1 MTGEVIEYTYTTYQ
15 QPAIEATDF
24 VLYSEFANILV
35 TALRARGFL
44 GNKTVGV
51 FWCVSP
57 SPNNCGVLFLLQV
70 YDTIP
75 DIWFGACEADG
86 QKVTA
91 LRMWHVH
98 TEQVNGL
105 EWIAAP
111 YGITPS
117 GTIHP
122 STTPYSGDERVF
134 GWCYNTHDTN
144 WDTHDYYKVIFG
156 FQQNSTDPGDLEY
169 PTFILPPKSFFL
181 EGMHMD
187 VLPIADEIPLWV
199 DYDDNGTSVHNIQFW
214 QYKAIPSSN

>member
-1 MTGEVIEYTYTTYQ
+1 MTIEYTYTTYQ
-15 QPAIEATDF
+15 QPAISVGDLAGNYLQF
-24 VLYSEFANILV
+24 AKVLVA
-35 TALRARGFL
+35 ALRTRGFL

-51 FWCVSP
+51 FWCTP
-57 SPNNCGVLFLLQV
+57 RYPNDCGILFLLQI

-86 QKVTA
+86 QKVTT

-117 GTIHP
+117 GTIHTN
-122 STTPYSGDERVF
+122 STPYSGDERVF

-169 PTFILPPKSFFL
+169 PTFMIPPKSFFL

-187 VLPIADEIPLWV
+187 ALPITGNIPLWTEH
-199 DYDDNGTSVHNIQFW
+199 DDNGIIMHNNDYW
-214 QYKAIPSSN
+214 QYEVIPSSN